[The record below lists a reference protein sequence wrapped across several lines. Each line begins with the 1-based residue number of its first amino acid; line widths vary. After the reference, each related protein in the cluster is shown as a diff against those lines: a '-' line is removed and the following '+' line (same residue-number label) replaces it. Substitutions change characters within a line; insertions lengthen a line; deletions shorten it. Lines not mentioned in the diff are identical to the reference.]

1 MLPAAFEPAV
11 PASERPQTHALNRA
25 ATGTVYAELLQSINY
40 LIYVTETPLCSTK
53 IPELLM
59 FSSHLDTSQ
68 NIAVFQ
74 LALRKWLQT

>member
-1 MLPAAFEPAV
+1 
-11 PASERPQTHALNRA
+11 
-25 ATGTVYAELLQSINY
+25 
-40 LIYVTETPLCSTK
+40 
-53 IPELLM
+53 LM